1 MEQMRSVTATV
12 VTRPACRMIIKRGK
26 QAKDYLSY
34 CAEVGCDIWD
44 ILSAV
49 PNRLDEAVL
58 VSLPPC
64 MVKPGTSEAVCAV
77 EVPLEGELAVPEG
90 CEVIAMDAHT
100 MLWFQGE
107 PFEDESWYGNAYAE
121 VGRTI
126 EHYRP
131 EWYGYRFAYD
141 LAPIYTFGATARS
154 GCRILIPI
162 VELDSDFE

>member
-1 MEQMRSVTATV
+1 MQQMRSVTATV
-12 VTRPACRMIIKRGK
+12 VTRPACRMIIKRGI

-44 ILSAV
+44 ILTAV

-58 VSLPPC
+58 VNLPPC

-77 EVPLEGELAVPEG
+77 EVPLEGE
-90 CEVIAMDAHT
+90 
-100 MLWFQGE
+100 
-107 PFEDESWYGNAYAE
+107 PFEDESWYGEAYAE
-121 VGRTI
+121 VGRAI

-131 EWYGYRFAYD
+131 ELYGYRFAYD
-141 LAPIYTFGATARS
+141 LAPVYTFGATARS

-162 VELDSDFE
+162 VALD